1 MKLHEFRSGF
11 LWNATG
17 FRIAFSASAVYTGE
31 NDAKGAGGM
40 KQGLLSVGEMARFSG
55 IPAKTL
61 RYYDEIGLLR
71 PDARD
76 ERTAYRFYSS
86 YQLEQALLLK
96 SLKSMDMPLEEI
108 KAEFDNMSSTRYAEL
123 LQASADR
130 IDREIADLQRQRRN
144 YSDWIAEV
152 REAVGAQLGVCEI
165 RRYGE
170 MRGYFYPAR
179 IRSRDELELA
189 MRGMEQRYGGGTH
202 VGRVIRVVPHSGLL
216 SGDCSTYS
224 GFFIPESSVP
234 PMDGGGAVIPGGEY
248 AVVFAP
254 ATHEE
259 SPPYWE
265 KLTDY
270 AARRGYAIAGD
281 GYRAIPIEMGISRRE
296 RDYICKIFFP
306 VRRAR
311 G

>member
-1 MKLHEFRSGF
+1 MKLHEFISGF
-11 LWNATG
+11 LWNATAL
-17 FRIAFSASAVYTGE
+17 RIAFSACAVYTE
-31 NDAKGAGGM
+31 KNEPKGDGKM

-76 ERTAYRFYSS
+76 EKTGYRLYAS

-96 SLKSMDMPLEEI
+96 SLKSMDMPLEKI

-144 YSDWIAEV
+144 YSDWITEV
-152 REAVGAQLGVCEI
+152 REAVGAHLGVCDI
-165 RRYGE
+165 R
-170 MRGYFYPAR
+170 
-179 IRSRDELELA
+179 
-189 MRGMEQRYGGGTH
+189 RYGGGTH
-202 VGRVIRVVPHSGLL
+202 IGRVIRVVPHSGLL
-216 SGDCSTYS
+216 SGDYSTYS

-234 PMDGGGAVIPGGEY
+234 PMTGGGAVIPGGEY

-265 KLTDY
+265 ALTDY

-306 VRRAR
+306 VRRVR
-311 G
+311 E